1 VAETLGTPD
10 ADDTL
15 GDSGTITFTDLDL
28 SDGHSVTVNPQGTPL
43 GTLVANL
50 TGTATGGGTGE
61 ITWTYTVDAALVEH
75 LAEGES
81 LTETFAVTLSDGNGG
96 SFTRT
101 VTVTV
106 TGSNDVPVITAGAVV
121 SGAILEGSGDL
132 SETGAIAFTDVD
144 QSDQLTVSAD
154 ATTAVYTLADA
165 STGAL
170 TPGQLAV
177 LQAGF
182 SLDQTSFANSGTV
195 NWTYS
200 VAESGIDFLGEGETV
215 ELSFTVTVTDLEGE
229 TAERLVTITITGAND
244 GPVITV
250 GADDT
255 GSIVEGSGDLSET
268 GAIAFTDV
276 DQNDALT
283 VSADATTTVYTLADA
298 STGALTPG
306 QLAVLQAGFSIDQTS
321 FANSG
326 TVNWTYSVAESD
338 IDFLAAGE
346 TVELSFTVTVTDSQ
360 GVTAEQ
366 VVTITVTGTDD
377 APVIS
382 VETGDSAAGDV
393 FEITGRT
400 GSGFQHVLDGSLTF
414 TDVDVSDNGHGVT
427 VAFAGASGASSGL
440 TLTTA
445 ELNSLF
451 SATVAQQTGANGTV
465 GQIEWQFAASD
476 AAFDYLDVGE
486 TLVLTYTVMVTH
498 PNGDSSEQ
506 EVTITVHGAVE
517 GPIMDFEVTGFSGG
531 NSDFENVLV
540 GTLGV
545 EEVFLLLTPK
555 GGSTINS
562 SANDVGIG
570 IGERDISAGEGINI
584 DLVTDAG
591 SDENGPT
598 YRAHL
603 MAVAFSVT
611 IAMVASGITAT
622 VFVRAADADGD
633 TNFDTDADPGDTL
646 VDISLIRVTDING
659 NSYEIAQ
666 ADFVIVNGYIVL
678 EGLQDGDTL
687 TVVGGQPFNR
697 IEILNG
703 AGETVPG
710 TSDIYGGDSFVL
722 TGMGADVE
730 QIVSGTAGNDYLV
743 GTEGDDYI
751 VGKDGDDVLIGLG
764 GLDTLEGGPGNDTFV
779 LSDLSIHDVIV
790 DYGAGDVID
799 LTRLGFELAAGEFT
813 AAAADEFVH
822 YDASTGQLMVDV
834 DGAAG
839 PEPFV
844 LAAEL
849 ATPPTSVFVRLSDG
863 DTTADVEIA

>member
-1 VAETLGTPD
+1 
-10 ADDTL
+10 
-15 GDSGTITFTDLDL
+15 
-28 SDGHSVTVNPQGTPL
+28 
-43 GTLVANL
+43 
-50 TGTATGGGTGE
+50 
-61 ITWTYTVDAALVEH
+61 
-75 LAEGES
+75 
-81 LTETFAVTLSDGNGG
+81 
-96 SFTRT
+96 
-101 VTVTV
+101 
-106 TGSNDVPVITAGAVV
+106 VITAGADDA
-121 SGAILEGSGDL
+121 GAILEGSGDL

-144 QSDQLTVSAD
+144 QSDQLTVSSD
-154 ATTAVYTLADA
+154 ANPAVYTLADD
-165 STGAL
+165 SLGLLTGA
-170 TPGQLAV
+170 QLAA

-195 NWTYS
+195 NWTY
-200 VAESGIDFLGEGETV
+200 
-215 ELSFTVTVTDLEGE
+215 
-229 TAERLVTITITGAND
+229 
-244 GPVITV
+244 
-250 GADDT
+250 
-255 GSIVEGSGDLSET
+255 
-268 GAIAFTDV
+268 
-276 DQNDALT
+276 
-283 VSADATTTVYTLADA
+283 TL
-298 STGALTPG
+298 
-306 QLAVLQAGFSIDQTS
+306 
-321 FANSG
+321 
-326 TVNWTYSVAESD
+326 AESD

-346 TVELSFTVTVTDSQ
+346 TVELNFTVTVTDSQ

-366 VVTITVTGTDD
+366 VVTITVNGTDD

-400 GSGFQHVLDGSLTF
+400 GSSFQHALDGTLTF
-414 TDVDVSDNGHGVT
+414 TDVDVSDDGHGVT
-427 VAFAGASGASSGL
+427 AAFAEASGAVTGL
-440 TLTTA
+440 TLTPA

-451 SATVAQQTGANGTV
+451 SATISQQTGSDGTV
-465 GQIEWQFAASD
+465 GQIDWQFAAND

-486 TLVLTYTVMVTH
+486 TLVLTYTVIVTH

-517 GPIMDFEVTGFSGG
+517 GPIMDFEVSEFLGG
-531 NSDFENVLV
+531 NSDFENVQV
-540 GTLGV
+540 GTLGE

-570 IGERDISAGEGINI
+570 TGKRDISAGEGINI

-591 SDENGPT
+591 SDEDGPA

-611 IAMVASGITAT
+611 IAMVSGTTAT
-622 VFVRAADADGD
+622 VFVRAVNADDD
-633 TNFDTDADPGDTL
+633 TNFDTDADPGDIL
-646 VDISLIRVTDING
+646 ADISLIRVTGVDG

-678 EGLQDGDTL
+678 DGLQDGDTL
-687 TVVGGQPFNR
+687 TIIGGETFNR
-697 IEILNG
+697 VEILNG
-703 AGETVPG
+703 AGETIPG
-710 TSDIYGGDSFVL
+710 TADTYDGGAFVL

-730 QIVSGTAGNDYLV
+730 QIITGTAGNDYLV

-764 GLDTLEGGPGNDTFV
+764 GMDTLEGGPGNDLFV
-779 LSDLSIHDVIV
+779 LTDLSIHDVIV

-813 AAAADEFVH
+813 AAAADEFVQ
-822 YDASTGQLMVDV
+822 YEPSTGALMVDV

-839 PEPFV
+839 PAPFV

-849 ATPPTSVFVRLSDG
+849 ATAPSSVFVRLSDG